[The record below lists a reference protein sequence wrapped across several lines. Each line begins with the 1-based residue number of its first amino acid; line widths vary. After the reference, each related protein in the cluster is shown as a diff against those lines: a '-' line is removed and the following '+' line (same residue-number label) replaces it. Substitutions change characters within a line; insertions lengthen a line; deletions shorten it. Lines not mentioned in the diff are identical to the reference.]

1 MCGDRINTTCV
12 NILLKIIHIPEIRII
27 LFYLKCLTLK
37 KQNKQK
43 TKNEGFKEDYKSTRV
58 CLGPVLEC
66 NVHTEIKC
74 GLTFNVLPPP
84 LGAWQ

>member
-43 TKNEGFKEDYKSTRV
+43 TKALKKIINLKGSVWGLFW
-58 CLGPVLEC
+58 
-66 NVHTEIKC
+66 NVMYTEIKC